1 MSEIESPLGKK
12 SFPTTTTKRVFT
24 VTDDTQDDNAPLPQS
39 IEFQNNPGRQEVR
52 LTPEQFNELQARRK
66 EAQSNQRKPTS
77 EARQRVEILTG
88 IGRLTKEV
96 VIEEYKFTLQSLK
109 SREMREIIKIV
120 SQVAVPSEAMYEM
133 RAQTLARSLV
143 KIDDRPVG
151 LVLGAATLEDIV
163 EFINESEEHIVN
175 QLFVAYNDMV
185 KMHDAKF
192 AVKNE
197 QDAKEVAEEIKKS

>member
-12 SFPTTTTKRVFT
+12 SFPSTTTKRVFT
-24 VTDDTQDDNAPLPQS
+24 VTDDSQDDDNAPLPQS
-39 IEFQNNPGRQEVR
+39 IAVQQNPHRQEVR

-66 EAQSNQRKPTS
+66 EVQIAQRKPTS

-88 IGRLTKEV
+88 IGRMTKEL

-120 SQVAVPSEAMYEM
+120 SQVEVPSEAMYEM

-143 KIDDRPVG
+143 KIDDRPVE
-151 LVLGAATLEDIV
+151 LVLGAASLADIV
-163 EFINESEEHIVN
+163 QFINDSEEHIVN
-175 QLFVAYNDMV
+175 QLYTAYTEMV
-185 KMHDAKF
+185 KLHEEKF
-192 AVKNE
+192 AVKDAK
-197 QDAKEVAEEIKKS
+197 DAKEVAEEIKK